1 MHCSVYRKWAR
12 AQAKNFQEPKK
23 INGWKT
29 TEEERMGKFVGVQF
43 RDSGKVYDFDCG
55 HFVLNKGDKVLVV
68 TEEGPAVGCVCTEP
82 QNDPKDSS
90 DRKLKKVFRV
100 ATDEEIERY
109 EKDCQLEKDVYEF
122 CYQKVKQRSV
132 PMSIVTVEKR
142 FDGSK
147 TIIYFTADG
156 RVDFRQLV
164 KDLVGRFRTRIEMRQ
179 IGVRHQAKMVGGLG
193 TCGRP
198 LCCSTFL
205 NTFAPVTIKMAK
217 KQNISLNPSKIS
229 GMCGRLMCC
238 LTYEDAFYEQAKK
251 KLPRI
256 GKKVKTNEGEG
267 KVIRQNVFTETVTV
281 ALAKE
286 GEIEVNAKELKDS
299 SKPQERFFKKK
310 KSKKRSNH

>member
-1 MHCSVYRKWAR
+1 MSKY
-12 AQAKNFQEPKK
+12 
-23 INGWKT
+23 
-29 TEEERMGKFVGVQF
+29 VGIQF
-43 RDSGKVYDFDCG
+43 RESGKVYDFDCG
-55 HFVLNKGDKVLVV
+55 HFVLKKGDKVMVV

-82 QNDPKDSS
+82 QNEPKEGS

-100 ATDEEIERY
+100 ATLEEIDRY
-109 EKDCQLEKDVYEF
+109 ERDCRLEKDVYDF
-122 CYQKVKQRSV
+122 CYQKVKDRSV
-132 PMSIVTVEKR
+132 PMSIVSVEKR

-238 LTYEDAFYEQAKK
+238 LTYEDKFYEQAKK

-256 GKKVKTNEGEG
+256 GKKVTTKEGDG
-267 KVIRQNVFTETVTV
+267 KVIRQNVFKETVTV
-281 ALAKE
+281 SLGSE
-286 GEIEVNAKELKDS
+286 GEIEVEAGEIKALSNPK
-299 SKPQERFFKKK
+299 ERFFKKK
-310 KSKKRSNH
+310 KSKKRSKQ